1 MMNLHFQPRWSY
13 RDQIYSTAWNNN
25 DPKNGQN
32 VWNNSSKTLN
42 VRRWMIVMPESQETN
57 DVSPTLGSPYCF
69 GRVSSQQSRAGPQA
83 EPRRRSALRRCTKA
97 AGKWCGYSS
106 QARVPEREQLYGE
119 RIPETCR
126 RLTPFENLAEFWWA
140 LASEEP
146 SKSGRRTTWKDER
159 GVLSRGKVTPQGL
172 YWVAPIRQAS
182 YRVYLIFTRTCKIG
196 NILIL
201 QRRKLGF

>member
-25 DPKNGQN
+25 DPKDGQN

-57 DVSPTLGSPYCF
+57 EVSPTLGSPYCF

-106 QARVPEREQLYGE
+106 QARVPEREQLHGE

-126 RLTPFENLAEFWWA
+126 KSTPFENLAEFWWA
-140 LASEEP
+140 LASEETIQVWG
-146 SKSGRRTTWKDER
+146 KNHLIGWKGQYGAVER
-159 GVLSRGKVTPQGL
+159 LLPRVCIAWLPYARQVTVYILSSQGP
-172 YWVAPIRQAS
+172 VR
-182 YRVYLIFTRTCKIG
+182 
-196 NILIL
+196 
-201 QRRKLGF
+201 